1 MTLTRFAAVAAACA
15 FVGAPAFAQS
25 PAAPHNQSIPQT
37 TGVAPANERLSANDF
52 VNNIVVR
59 SMFDIQAAR
68 LAEQKGDRSD
78 KTFAQ
83 REISN
88 HTKMMDDLKSM
99 VNSQKINASIPTGLT
114 TEYQQRIDQLQKL
127 SGKQFDEAYNNE
139 ALRNHDN
146 LTALLDQYAKNGDNT
161 PLKQWASKTVPE
173 VKQQLSEAAKLK

>member
-59 SMFDIQAAR
+59 SMFDVQAAR

-114 TEYQQRIDQLQKL
+114 TEYQQRIDRLQKL

-139 ALRNHDN
+139 ALQPRQSDR
-146 LTALLDQYAKNGDNT
+146 TARSVCQDRRQHPTQAVGFED
-161 PLKQWASKTVPE
+161 SSR
-173 VKQQLSEAAKLK
+173 SEAATE

>member
-1 MTLTRFAAVAAACA
+1 
-15 FVGAPAFAQS
+15 
-25 PAAPHNQSIPQT
+25 
-37 TGVAPANERLSANDF
+37 
-52 VNNIVVR
+52 
-59 SMFDIQAAR
+59 MFDVQAAR

-83 REISN
+83 REVSN
-88 HTKMMDDLKSM
+88 HTKMMDDLKSL

-146 LTALLDQYAKNGDNT
+146 LTALLDQYAKTGDNT